1 MVSVSR
7 SPVAAS
13 TVPVPHRRPAETLM
27 RAQLVT
33 ALGDGCFYVTFVVYL
48 VHANHLRPAQV
59 GAVLTLAWGAGFLLT
74 HPIGAIGDRIGLR
87 QVTMLLSVAT
97 AAALVMM
104 ATAQGA
110 WLVSVACMAYAIA
123 QSGAG
128 ATRQA
133 LLVSLV
139 PPTELV
145 TVRARIQTA
154 VNAGIGIGAAVGGLA
169 LLTGTHTVY
178 RAALLGDAALFVVNA
193 MVLMRLP
200 PGSRTD
206 VRTGWGWDAPRDTPY
221 VAVAALNAVMY
232 LYMPMLSV
240 LLPLYLTSRT
250 AAPHWIVAGIFVLN
264 TVGVLGWQRR
274 AARRVTTLGEATRAI
289 RFAGFMLCA
298 ACLLFW
304 GVAATTDSAMAA
316 GVLLTAV
323 AMQVAGEVRLAAGSW
338 SVGFELADPTR
349 PGQWQGVY
357 QSGIPLARAVGP
369 AALTA
374 LVMVWSGPGWLVLGL
389 VFLATGLAATLV
401 VNWADHRRPFP
412 QIDPRK
418 GHDDPGT
425 NSA

>member
-1 MVSVSR
+1 
-7 SPVAAS
+7 
-13 TVPVPHRRPAETLM
+13 M

-48 VHANHLRPAQV
+48 ANANHLRPARV
-59 GAVLTLAWGAGFLLT
+59 GSMLTLAWGAGFLLT
-74 HPIGAIGDRIGLR
+74 HPIGVIGDRIGLR

-97 AAALVMM
+97 AAALVIL
-104 ATAQGA
+104 ATAQDA
-110 WLVSVACMAYAIA
+110 WLVSVACMAYAIV
-123 QSGAG
+123 QSGSG

-145 TVRARIQTA
+145 MVRARIQTV

-169 LLTGTHTVY
+169 LLTGAHTVY
-178 RAALLGDAALFVVNA
+178 RAAILGDAVLFVVNTV
-193 MVLMRLP
+193 VLMRLP
-200 PGSRTD
+200 RGSRTH
-206 VRTGWGWDAPRDTPY
+206 VRAGWRWDAPRDIPY
-221 VAVAALNAVMY
+221 VVVAALNAVMY

-250 AAPHWIVAGIFVLN
+250 ALPRWIVAGIFVLN
-264 TVGVLGWQRR
+264 TAGVLGWQRR

-289 RFAGFMLCA
+289 RFAGLTLCT

-304 GVAATTDSAMAA
+304 RVAATTDSAMAA
-316 GVLLTAV
+316 GILLTAV

-338 SVGFELADPTR
+338 SVSFELADPAH
-349 PGQWQGVY
+349 PGEWQGVY

-369 AALTA
+369 ATLTT

-389 VFLATGLAATLV
+389 VFLATGLAATLA
-401 VNWADHRRPFP
+401 VNWAGHRRPYP

-418 GHDDPGT
+418 T
-425 NSA
+425 Q

>member
-1 MVSVSR
+1 MTSALR
-7 SPVAAS
+7 SPVAAG
-13 TVPVPHRRPAETLM
+13 TVPVPVRRPADTLL

-33 ALGDGCFYVTFVVYL
+33 AVGDGCFYVTFVVYL
-48 VHANHLRPAQV
+48 THANHLRPAQV

-74 HPIGAIGDRIGLR
+74 HSLGAIADRVGLR
-87 QVTMLLSVAT
+87 QMTTLLSAAT
-97 AAALVMM
+97 AAALVLL
-104 ATAQGA
+104 ATVQGA
-110 WLVSVACMAYAIA
+110 WLVSVACTAYAVA

-169 LLTGTHTVY
+169 LLTGSQAVY
-178 RAALLGDAALFVVNA
+178 RAVLLGDAALFVVSA
-193 MVLMRLP
+193 MMLMRLP
-200 PGSRTD
+200 SGSRSP
-206 VRTGWGWDAPRDTPY
+206 VRTGRGWDAPRDLPY
-221 VAVAALNAVMY
+221 VVVAALNAVMY

-250 AAPHWIVAGIFVLN
+250 TAPRWIVAGIFVLN

-274 AARRVTTLGEATRAI
+274 AARRVTTLVQATRAI
-289 RFAGFMLCA
+289 RIAGLTLCA

-304 GVAATTDSAMAA
+304 GVAASTDPAVAA
-316 GVLLTAV
+316 VVLLVAV
-323 AMQVAGEVRLAAGSW
+323 AVQVAGEVRLAAGSW
-338 SVGFELADPTR
+338 SVGFELADPAR

-357 QSGIPLARAVGP
+357 SSGIPLARTIGP

-389 VFLATGLAATLV
+389 VFLLTGLAATLV
-401 VNWADHRRPFP
+401 VNWAGRHRPFP
-412 QIDPRK
+412 QNAP
-418 GHDDPGT
+418 
-425 NSA
+425 